1 MGRLWRL
8 LIRLLIHYQGQEPDI
23 RLVNLISVGS
33 IEFSPYTSKT
43 DQRNK
48 KYFFLFAICNKRII
62 ISNIS
67 IKYIAIRTSRY
78 RVFRLVK
85 FMLIEAEIGAPTVGE
100 VEIEE
105 RKI

>member
-8 LIRLLIHYQGQEPDI
+8 LIRLLIHYQGQEPD
-23 RLVNLISVGS
+23 
-33 IEFSPYTSKT
+33 
-43 DQRNK
+43 
-48 KYFFLFAICNKRII
+48 ICNKRII